1 MRAEGSGEPQ
11 SEEETDELAAVALW
25 GGTRQ
30 PPPSQAACAHN
41 LKLPQHGHPP
51 PRAAASG
58 ARIALRLHKTIEPS
72 PPGLELGLKGAAAV
86 TLDEAWLDLM
96 RSGAVDARGHSLTYL
111 SLSPSSQL
119 GLRELGCESGWDH
132 RPNHALIYCRHF
144 LGNRTSSP
152 TSSGTLKESPNDGT
166 QFNYFHR

>member
-1 MRAEGSGEPQ
+1 MRAEGSGGEPQ

-51 PRAAASG
+51 RAAASG

-72 PPGLELGLKGAAAV
+72 LPRLELGLKGAAAV

-111 SLSPSSQL
+111 SLSLQPACAS
-119 GLRELGCESGWDH
+119 
-132 RPNHALIYCRHF
+132 
-144 LGNRTSSP
+144 
-152 TSSGTLKESPNDGT
+152 
-166 QFNYFHR
+166 

>member
-72 PPGLELGLKGAAAV
+72 PPGLELGLKGAGAV

-96 RSGAVDARGHSLTYL
+96 CAKWSSGRAWPFFDL
-111 SLSPSSQL
+111 SLSLSLSLQPACAS
-119 GLRELGCESGWDH
+119 
-132 RPNHALIYCRHF
+132 
-144 LGNRTSSP
+144 
-152 TSSGTLKESPNDGT
+152 
-166 QFNYFHR
+166 

>member
-58 ARIALRLHKTIEPS
+58 ARIALCLHKTIEPS
-72 PPGLELGLKGAAAV
+72 PPKLELGLKGAAAV
-86 TLDEAWLDLM
+86 TLDEACLDLM

-111 SLSPSSQL
+111 SLSPAS
-119 GLRELGCESGWDH
+119 LRFVSWVASRAGITGQIM
-132 RPNHALIYCRHF
+132 P
-144 LGNRTSSP
+144 
-152 TSSGTLKESPNDGT
+152 
-166 QFNYFHR
+166 

>member
-51 PRAAASG
+51 PPRAAASG
-58 ARIALRLHKTIEPS
+58 ARIALCLHKTIEPS

-111 SLSPSSQL
+111 SLSLQPACAS
-119 GLRELGCESGWDH
+119 
-132 RPNHALIYCRHF
+132 
-144 LGNRTSSP
+144 
-152 TSSGTLKESPNDGT
+152 
-166 QFNYFHR
+166 

>member
-72 PPGLELGLKGAAAV
+72 PPGLELGLKGAGAV

-111 SLSPSSQL
+111 SLSLQPACAS
-119 GLRELGCESGWDH
+119 
-132 RPNHALIYCRHF
+132 
-144 LGNRTSSP
+144 
-152 TSSGTLKESPNDGT
+152 
-166 QFNYFHR
+166 

>member
-1 MRAEGSGEPQ
+1 MRAEGSGGEPQ

-41 LKLPQHGHPP
+41 LKLPQHGHP

-96 RSGAVDARGHSLTYL
+96 CVKWSNGRAWPFFDL
-111 SLSPSSQL
+111 SLSLSLQPACAS
-119 GLRELGCESGWDH
+119 
-132 RPNHALIYCRHF
+132 
-144 LGNRTSSP
+144 
-152 TSSGTLKESPNDGT
+152 
-166 QFNYFHR
+166 

>member
-1 MRAEGSGEPQ
+1 MRAEGSGGEPQ

-58 ARIALRLHKTIEPS
+58 AKIALIRLHKTIEPS
-72 PPGLELGLKGAAAV
+72 PPGLELGLKGAGAV

-111 SLSPSSQL
+111 SLSPAS
-119 GLRELGCESGWDH
+119 LRFVSWVASRAGITGQIM
-132 RPNHALIYCRHF
+132 P
-144 LGNRTSSP
+144 
-152 TSSGTLKESPNDGT
+152 
-166 QFNYFHR
+166 

>member
-58 ARIALRLHKTIEPS
+58 ARIALCLHKTIEPS

-111 SLSPSSQL
+111 SLSLSSQL
-119 GLRELGCESGWDH
+119 ALRELGCESGRDH

-152 TSSGTLKESPNDGT
+152 TSSSALKESPNDGK
-166 QFNYFHR
+166 QFNHFHR

>member
-1 MRAEGSGEPQ
+1 MRAEGSGGEPQ

-51 PRAAASG
+51 RAAASG

-72 PPGLELGLKGAAAV
+72 PPGLKGAGAV

-111 SLSPSSQL
+111 SLSLQPACAS
-119 GLRELGCESGWDH
+119 
-132 RPNHALIYCRHF
+132 
-144 LGNRTSSP
+144 
-152 TSSGTLKESPNDGT
+152 
-166 QFNYFHR
+166 